1 MTQRSD
7 QLASAIDRAVRDV
20 LIRGFHD
27 PRISGLITVTGVKVT
42 QDGREAFVG
51 ISVYPAEKS
60 QLTIHGLQN
69 AAAFIR
75 REVGDMIRIRTMPQ
89 LTFQLDESLK
99 KQAEVIAA
107 LEKVKA
113 EQKPSQGQA
122 NIQRDEAP
130 GTDEEAQS

>member
-7 QLASAIDRAVRDV
+7 QLASAIDRAVREV
-20 LIRGFHD
+20 LVRGFHD
-27 PRISGLITVTGVKVT
+27 PRISGLITVTNVKVT

-60 QLTIHGLQN
+60 QLTVHGLQN
-69 AAAFIR
+69 ASAYIR
-75 REVGDMIRIRTMPQ
+75 REVGDMIRVRVMPR

-113 EQKPSQGQA
+113 EQGEKPVGDRGEHQT
-122 NIQRDEAP
+122 DD
-130 GTDEEAQS
+130 GTGEEGKA